1 MQVQTTTQ
9 FSVVKPPQKNE
20 LGWIIM
26 NKADLFRQIGWS
38 QELIDHFTIVNDN
51 SDTMAVAIDDIV
63 ETFEATTT
71 TIKYN
76 VSGDGTN
83 ISISIP

>member
-1 MQVQTTTQ
+1 M
-9 FSVVKPPQKNE
+9 S
-20 LGWIIM
+20 
-26 NKADLFRQIGWS
+26 KADLFRQIGWS
-38 QELIDHFTIVNDN
+38 QELIDHFTIVNDTTN
-51 SDTMAVAIDDIV
+51 SDIDTIDDIA

-83 ISISIP
+83 INILIP

>member
-1 MQVQTTTQ
+1 M
-9 FSVVKPPQKNE
+9 S
-20 LGWIIM
+20 
-26 NKADLFRQIGWS
+26 KADLFRQIGWS

-51 SDTMAVAIDDIV
+51 TDPGVDAVDDIA

-83 ISISIP
+83 INISIP

>member
-1 MQVQTTTQ
+1 
-9 FSVVKPPQKNE
+9 
-20 LGWIIM
+20 M